1 MPSFFGVS
9 GSIAHGVLTEYR
21 TALRREDTKETIATL
36 GWQVRW
42 IVDFQGTMR
51 VLVERSDLMLV
62 DDPVLPGLLKKPAA
76 QRTGS

>member
-1 MPSFFGVS
+1 
-9 GSIAHGVLTEYR
+9 
-21 TALRREDTKETIATL
+21 
-36 GWQVRW
+36 VRW